1 MMLDALAAFVSLT
14 IPTPGER
21 KGGDRRRALLRSSP
35 LPQRGRGAGGEGRP
49 PHLPPSPLPLSPW
62 GRGRGEMML
71 DALAAFVSL
80 TTPAPGARKGGDD
93 A

>member
-35 LPQRGRGAGGEGRP
+35 LPQRGRGAGVWAG
-49 PHLPPSPLPLSPW
+49 PLTYP
-62 GRGRGEMML
+62 
-71 DALAAFVSL
+71 
-80 TTPAPGARKGGDD
+80 PAPFLSHLGGEEGGR
-93 A
+93 